1 MQSVLIVEDSY
12 VLQRLLQVAL
22 APLGLD
28 VHTAGTITE
37 AKLTVEVVKPDVV
50 ILDIGLPDG
59 NGNDLLTWIRGEE
72 KFENVNVVMAS
83 GLANQSDIDWAI
95 NAGASAFLVKPYSP
109 DEIRSAVMTIITG
122 SDTETDSDA
131 DADSLAV

>member
-1 MQSVLIVEDSY
+1 M
-12 VLQRLLQVAL
+12 
-22 APLGLD
+22 
-28 VHTAGTITE
+28 
-37 AKLTVEVVKPDVV
+37 